1 MLVEDGAVELS
12 PSEAPPLVTEAF
24 GNRAIFEMEL
34 ALQKACQ
41 ILPPEMDTHENRCF
55 IARSILARV
64 GGGERSFE
72 GMVSAGMAAVER
84 LRQRLESV

>member
-1 MLVEDGAVELS
+1 
-12 PSEAPPLVTEAF
+12 
-24 GNRAIFEMEL
+24 
-34 ALQKACQ
+34 
-41 ILPPEMDTHENRCF
+41 MDTHENRCF